1 MKTFRILSIVF
12 FCMLT
17 FSSGLHAQDKRT
29 LETKIADLLA
39 QMPVNDLRLTDKL
52 MGEMLLLGEEGL
64 KQICSQI
71 IPAGTGDDTRARF
84 AVESFSRFIS
94 KPGNDNNRELWE
106 KICIGFIGSRNDAG
120 VRDFFIKQLQ
130 LIGGRNSVN
139 TLKDLLSVRD
149 LCEPA
154 VAALQSI
161 GGSEAES
168 ALADALKSGSLQCP
182 ASVLNALASMKSSL
196 SVDEY
201 IRFASDKN
209 PDIRSSAL
217 NAPAQSA
224 SPLAYPVL
232 VRAASSAGYKWEP
245 TGAVDAL
252 LNYARNVAMKGD
264 LKTMDKISKLIMSE
278 CKDPLSVHYRI
289 AALENM
295 ISFHKADAMK
305 QVIKAMKD
313 PDKAFRNGV
322 LQASLSISRPAIT
335 EEWIKYFPKAPAE
348 AKPEIITMLG
358 LRGDKNAIP
367 LLTSALSHE
376 DQNVRIESATALS
389 KLAKGE
395 AVSPLIGYLK
405 KYTDKNDQ
413 EAARTALISSG
424 GNDMVAQLLPV
435 LKEGPAEAKKTAMEI
450 MAWNK
455 GNQYFKEIL
464 NFTSSSDTALRNTAY
479 RSLSAMAE
487 PGDQK
492 ELIDL
497 IIKTADPEL
506 VGYVREALATAA
518 GKIENPSQRSEE
530 ILKAINEKGAKEKLI
545 PVLAQTGGREAL
557 ALVLKEFEQG
567 NPEMRDICFK
577 TLTSWH
583 DHTASS
589 ALYEICASGNKTFEA
604 PAFEGYVRQVR
615 TAQLPD
621 EQKLLLLRKI
631 MPYARSAQRKNQIIS
646 EIGRLKT
653 YQALFFVSNYLDD
666 PETSSAA
673 ASAAMNIALPSSGS
687 SNGMYGT
694 MVRDILT
701 RAIPKLTGS
710 ESEYEKE
717 RVVKYL
723 ASMSADEGFKPMFNG
738 KDLTGWQGLVENPI
752 ARAKMRKTD
761 LERKQAEAN
770 VKVPANWSVKDGC
783 IWFNGKGDNLCSV
796 VEYGDFELLVD
807 WKISKGGDSGIYLR
821 GTPQVQIWDTSRTEV
836 GAQVGSGGLYNNQK
850 NPSKPLKVAD
860 NPVGDWNT
868 FRIIMIGEKVSVW
881 LNGELVVDNVTME
894 NYWDRSIPIFPKG
907 PIELQ
912 AHGTDLAFRDIYVR
926 EISEKEYN
934 LTPEEK
940 ADGFVALFNGRN
952 LDNWIG
958 DKKSYVVED
967 GMIVIK
973 PQEGSG
979 GNLYTEKEYSDF
991 IFRFEFQLTPAANN
1005 GLGIRAPLEGD
1016 AAYVGMELQ
1025 ILDDT
1030 APVYANLRP
1039 YQYHGSIYGVV
1050 PAKRGFLKPV
1060 GEWNYE
1066 EVYAKDTHIRIT
1078 LNGNVIVDAD
1088 IAEARDKGTMDGNQH
1103 PGLKNKSGHIGF
1115 LGHGSVVKFRN
1126 IRIKELASQ

>member
-1 MKTFRILSIVF
+1 MKTFRILSITLL
-12 FCMLT
+12 CMLAVT
-17 FSSGLHAQDKRT
+17 SGLCAQDKRT

-39 QMPVNDLRLTDKL
+39 QLPVNDLQLTDKL
-52 MGEMLLLGEEGL
+52 MGEMLLFGEEGL
-64 KQICSQI
+64 KQICAQI

-94 KPGNDNNRELWE
+94 KPGNENHRQLWE
-106 KICIGFIGSRNDAG
+106 KICLDFIGSRTDTG

-130 LIGGRNSVN
+130 LMGGKGSINA
-139 TLKDLLSVRD
+139 LKDLLTNKG
-149 LCEPA
+149 LCDPA

-161 GGSEAES
+161 GGTEAEEV
-168 ALADALKSGSLQCP
+168 LVKALKSSDLQCTV
-182 ASVLNALASMKSSL
+182 SVLNALAFMKSSAA
-196 SVDEY
+196 VDDY
-201 IRFASDKN
+201 IRFVSDDN

-217 NAPAQSA
+217 FALSQSGTPA
-224 SPLAYPVL
+224 AYPVL
-232 VRAASSAGYKWEP
+232 LKAAAAAGYRWEQ
-245 TGAVDAL
+245 TGAVPAL
-252 LNYARNVAMKGD
+252 LNYARNVALAGD
-264 LKTMDKISKLIMSE
+264 IRTMDKISKLVMSE
-278 CKDPLSVHYRI
+278 CKVPSSVHYRI
-289 AALENM
+289 AALENQVM
-295 ISFHKADAMK
+295 FHGADAMN
-305 QVIKAMKD
+305 QIFKAMKD
-313 PDKAFRNGV
+313 PEKVFRNAA
-322 LQASLSISRPAIT
+322 LKASLSVSGSRIT
-335 EEWIKYFPKAPAE
+335 EEWIKFFPKSPSA

-358 LRGDKNAIP
+358 MRGDKSAIP
-367 LLTSALSHE
+367 FLISSLSNQ
-376 DQNVRIESATALS
+376 DLNVRTESAAS
-389 KLAKGE
+389 LARLAGSE
-395 AVSPLIGYLK
+395 AVNPLIGYLK
-405 KYTDKNDQ
+405 QFTGESDQ
-413 EAARTALISSG
+413 EAARSALITSG
-424 GNDMVAQLLPV
+424 GSDMVSQLVAV
-435 LKEGPAEAKKTAMEI
+435 LKEGRTETKKTVIEI

-455 GNQYFKEIL
+455 GNQYFKEV
-464 NFTSSSDTALRNTAY
+464 FGYTSSEDNNLKKAAFKA
-479 RSLSAMAE
+479 LSALAE
-487 PGDQK
+487 PVNQSD
-492 ELIDL
+492 LISL
-497 IIKTADPEL
+497 IIKTDDPEL
-506 VGYVREALATAA
+506 VASVQNAIAEAA
-518 GKIENPSQRSEE
+518 GKIENPAKRSEE
-530 ILKAINEKGAKEKLI
+530 ILNAIKERGAKEKLI
-545 PVLAQTGGREAL
+545 PVLARTGGREAL
-557 ALVLKEFEQG
+557 TLVLKEFEEG
-567 NPEMRDICFK
+567 NPDMRDICFK

-583 DHTASS
+583 DYTASS
-589 ALYEICASGNKTFEA
+589 ALYQICASGNKTFEA
-604 PAFEGYVRQVR
+604 PAFEGYIRQVR
-615 TAQLPD
+615 SAEVPD

-631 MPYARSAQRKNQIIS
+631 MPYARSSQRKNQIII
-646 EIGRLKT
+646 ETGRLKT

-666 PETSSAA
+666 PETASAA

-694 MVRDILT
+694 LVREILT
-701 RAIPKLTGS
+701 KALTKLTGP

-723 ASMSADEGFKPMFNG
+723 ATMPADEGFKPMFNG

-752 ARAKMRKTD
+752 TRSKMRKTD

-796 VEYGDFELLVD
+796 VDYGDFELLVD

-860 NPVGDWNT
+860 NPVGEWNT

-881 LNGELVVDNVTME
+881 QNGELVVDNVTME
-894 NYWDRSIPIFPKG
+894 NYWDRNIPIFPKG

-912 AHGTDLAFRDIYVR
+912 AHGTDLAFRDIYIR
-926 EISEKEYN
+926 EISEKDYN
-934 LTPEEK
+934 LTPGEK
-940 ADGFVALFNGRN
+940 ADGFVALFNGKN

-958 DKKSYVVED
+958 DK
-967 GMIVIK
+967 
-973 PQEGSG
+973 
-979 GNLYTEKEYSDF
+979 YTEKEYSDF

-1050 PAKRGFLKPV
+1050 PSKRGFLKPV

-1066 EVYAKDTHIRIT
+1066 EVYAQGTHIRIT

-1088 IAEARDKGTMDGNQH
+1088 ITEARDKETMDGNPH

-1126 IRIKELASQ
+1126 IRIKELMPQK